1 MALVDELLQKF
12 QAQQEAANL
21 RNEQRYQEGL
31 GIFDQLIEQY
41 KTGGTFEKATEAAL
55 ERGETKAVAS
65 GTQALVSSGL
75 ASTTQAGGLSKKYQE
90 EVAAPARLQA
100 ADVSAQRLGGALT
113 QKAGFIERREDTG
126 PSFSDIAELTK
137 SIGAG
142 QQASASRGNTPIYGP
157 GRGVRFINAATGSS
171 DPFRRIVGYR

>member
-1 MALVDELLQKF
+1 MALVDELLSKF
-12 QAQQEAANL
+12 QEQQAAANL

-31 GIFDQLIEQY
+31 TLFDRMISQY
-41 KTGGTFEKATEAAL
+41 ETGGTFEKATEAAL
-55 ERGETKAVAS
+55 QRGETKSVAS

-75 ASTTQAGGLSKKYQE
+75 ASTTQAGGLSKKFQE

-100 ADVSAQRLGGALT
+100 ADISSQRLGQALT
-113 QKAGFIERREDTG
+113 QKAGFIERREDVG

-142 QQASASRGNTPIYGP
+142 QQARQGRTGGSFQPRTFQSNFAGAIGESRRPKMA
-157 GRGVRFINAATGSS
+157 RV
-171 DPFRRIVGYR
+171 FR